1 MKTNSIIEFMEII
14 TINDNSHSNTK
25 KTLMEKNK
33 KQYLLYP
40 NYEETALS
48 NMQCKHHVHQD
59 QMWHDNSF

>member
-25 KTLMEKNK
+25 KHLWKKTKN
-33 KQYLLYP
+33 YLLYP

-48 NMQCKHHVHQD
+48 NMQCKHHVH
-59 QMWHDNSF
+59 